1 MRFGSIR
8 CPECG
13 ARGRKSFVAPERT
26 TFGGAPAPA
35 FEQERVCLQC
45 GAWLWVAGRDVM
57 PAAPRLLALSAAAEI
72 DIHVDAV
79 LAGIAATEAFKRE
92 LTALTARHEEVARQ
106 LSGRL
111 APPGP
116 ERP

>member
-1 MRFGSIR
+1 MRFGTLR

-26 TFGGAPAPA
+26 TFGGAPAPV
-35 FEQERVCLQC
+35 FEQERVCLGC
-45 GAWLWVAGRDVM
+45 GAWLWVSGREAM

-72 DIHVDAV
+72 DVHVDAV
-79 LAGIAATEAFKRE
+79 LAGIAASEAFKRE
-92 LTALTARHEEVARQ
+92 LAALTAQQEQVVRQ

-111 APPGP
+111 GPPGP
-116 ERP
+116 PQP

>member
-1 MRFGSIR
+1 MRFGSPR

-13 ARGRKSFVAPERT
+13 TRGRTSFVAPERS
-26 TFGGAPAPA
+26 TFGGAPAPV
-35 FEQERVCLQC
+35 FDQERVCLCC
-45 GAWLWVAGRDVM
+45 GAWLWVAGREVM
-57 PAAPRLLALSAAAEI
+57 PAAPRLLALSAAADI

-92 LTALTARHEEVARQ
+92 LAALTARHEAVARQ

-111 APPGP
+111 GP
-116 ERP
+116 LGPRRP